1 MEGTPFGR
9 YLLIDLLGRGGM
21 GEVWRAH
28 DTVTD
33 RVVALKLLPLQWAED
48 EVYLQ
53 RFRREAHAAA
63 RLNEPHIVPIH
74 NYGDVDGRLYVD
86 MRLIDGSDLQA
97 LLNTGPLIPARA
109 VVIIEQ
115 VAMALDAAHQAGLV
129 HRDVKPSNILIA
141 RYDFAHLID
150 FGVARASHDTGLTN
164 SAHLVGTLPYMAP
177 ERFRNGVCDA
187 RSDVYSLA
195 CVLAQCLTATTPF
208 AGQSVEEQMMGHLT
222 APPPVPS
229 LINPY
234 IPAEFD
240 GVIAKGMAKNPDDRY
255 QTVLELAEAAGRALG
270 GAAVVQQPGIQ
281 PSTTPNGLGP
291 SGLAET
297 LLGEDSPAE
306 RSAPDS
312 SRNAGPT
319 SEESSGPDSID
330 LGRTGDSIDDL
341 LDRAVAAIN
350 RGDRAVASAL
360 ADQVL
365 AVDHRNAEAEDLLR
379 APTDSGEIRRLTIV
393 SADLVD
399 ATDLA
404 MRIEPETHRLLI
416 GRFRDLVRQ
425 VADRYE
431 GHVASTRA
439 DGLVVVFGYPSAHED
454 DVHRAVQAGLDIARD
469 VERLSYQA
477 QRRFDATVDV
487 RIGIHRGPVYLDNNQ
502 DDFYGLAVTLAAQV
516 SALAPTGGVAVSHS
530 VEPLIRNAFDL
541 ERLPTA
547 AMPGSNEVINPFRVL
562 GERAYATVAPMG
574 PLVGRDREFARL
586 RKSWQRAQAGTL
598 TVPAVV
604 FRGEAGIG
612 KSRLAAA
619 ATELAQRDDATVLEL
634 VGSPVHADVG
644 LHPARLL
651 LERRSGI
658 TRLTEPV
665 RRLQLLEAEVKNLGL
680 NPDTEI
686 PLLAPILGLDA
697 SLGYEPPQAEGR
709 KLQELIAAAI
719 KNYLLTAFGD
729 TPGLLLAEDAHW
741 FDQSTLNLLGAL
753 LTATEGRLLAVITGR
768 DGSWLSDQWPA
779 KVFDLPP
786 LTDEQTDELVLALD
800 PRVAP
805 EQCAAVRQRC
815 GGVPFYIEQ
824 VVNGLESPND
834 TDRPTVPDSLYEPL
848 FARLLAVPD
857 VVPVVEA
864 AAVIGRH
871 VDRSL
876 LVAVSSLSED
886 KVDDV
891 IDELEDA
898 KVFEPHGPDA
908 WKFRHELLRE
918 VAAELAPPSV
928 RRTLHGKTADV
939 LVKGAAG
946 EPDWRLVAAHYE
958 QAERHADA
966 AAAYR
971 QASANA
977 RRRGALEEARTYLT
991 HSLTQLELCAPGRDR
1006 DRLEIEPRL
1015 ERGFLTSTAEGY
1027 QSPSVAADLERCLQL
1042 VGSDL
1047 HDDQVIGTLLAVS
1060 SYYINKSDLRRAN
1073 QLAEAMQAKPDEQR
1087 RLWSPAIACVL
1098 GMVMFMRGEFAS
1110 ARAYFEEASAGF
1122 DDEGQNSM
1130 EELWF
1135 IPWDVVALAYE
1146 HLSIYHVLNG
1156 DQAAADAAMN
1166 KAMNRGDELAFP
1178 WGPYNQAYA
1187 SHIEI
1192 WLRREVGQLDRAQQ
1206 LVTDMVERAER
1217 YGIDFW
1223 HALASTLGQATVQAD
1238 ITLHS
1243 DDLDPDQLSA
1253 QIEQLT
1259 QFTDFWRTLGL
1270 YAYQTQYDCVLGQ
1283 LLIAAGRFDEAR
1295 ERINAALQIADD
1307 TEMHFFDAELLR
1319 ARAQT
1324 YTDPDAKAADL
1335 SVAIELARRQG
1346 APLFELRSALDDFA
1360 LRGEDARSVLSDALE
1375 RLADE
1380 CSLPDAV
1387 KARALLG

>member
-9 YLLIDLLGRGGM
+9 YQLIDLLGRGGM

-33 RVVALKLLPLQWAED
+33 RVVALKLLPAQWAED

-63 RLNEPHIVPIH
+63 RLSEPHIVPIH

-97 LLNTGPLIPARA
+97 LLNSGPLIPARA

-150 FGVARASHDTGLTN
+150 FGVARATHDTGLTN

-208 AGQSVEEQMMGHLT
+208 TGQSVEEQMMGHLT
-222 APPPVPS
+222 EPPPLPS

-234 IPAEFD
+234 IPVEFD
-240 GVIAKGMAKNPDDRY
+240 AVIAKGMAKNPDERY
-255 QTVLELAEAAGRALG
+255 QTVLELAEAAAKALG

-281 PSTTPNGLGP
+281 PSTMPGLGH
-291 SGLAET
+291 SEVAET
-297 LLGEDSPAE
+297 LLGEAPVAE
-306 RSAPDS
+306 RPSGDS
-312 SRNAGPT
+312 RD
-319 SEESSGPDSID
+319 SSGPDSID
-330 LGRTGDSIDDL
+330 SPRTGDSIDNL

-404 MRIEPETHRLLI
+404 LRIEPETHRLLI

-425 VADRYE
+425 IADRYE

-439 DGLVVVFGYPSAHED
+439 DGLVVVFGYPNAHED
-454 DVHRAVQAGLDIARD
+454 DVYRAVQAGLDIARD
-469 VERLSYQA
+469 VERLSDQA
-477 QRRFDATVDV
+477 QRRFNATVDV
-487 RIGIHRGPVYLDNNQ
+487 RIGVHRGPVYLDNNQ

-516 SALAPTGGVAVSHS
+516 SALAPTGSVAVSHS

-541 ERLPTA
+541 ESLPTA
-547 AMPGSNEVINPFRVL
+547 TMPGSDELINPFRVL

-619 ATELAQRDDATVLEL
+619 ATDLAQRDGGTVLEL

-665 RRLQLLEAEVKNLGL
+665 RRLQLLEAEVKKLGL

-686 PLLAPILGLDA
+686 PLLAPLLGLDA
-697 SLGYEPPQAEGR
+697 SLGYQPPQAEGR
-709 KLQELIAAAI
+709 KLQELIAAAV

-729 TPGLLLAEDAHW
+729 APGLLLAEDAHW

-753 LTATEGRLLAVITGR
+753 LTATEGRILAVITGR
-768 DGSWLSDQWPA
+768 DGSWLSAQWPA

-786 LTDEQTDELVLALD
+786 LTAEQTDELVLALD

-876 LVAVSSLSED
+876 LVAVSSLTED

-946 EPDWRLVAAHYE
+946 EPDWRLVASHYE

-966 AAAYR
+966 SEAYR

-991 HSLTQLELCAPGRDR
+991 HSLTQLESCAPGRDR

-1073 QLAEAMQAKPDEQR
+1073 QLAEAIQAKPDEQR
-1087 RLWSPAIACVL
+1087 RLWRPAIAGVL
-1098 GMVMFMRGEFAS
+1098 GMVMFLRGEFAS
-1110 ARAYFEEASAGF
+1110 ARTYFEEASAGF

-1146 HLSIYHVLNG
+1146 HLSIYHILHG
-1156 DQAAADAAMN
+1156 DQAAADSAMN
-1166 KAMNRGDELAFP
+1166 KAISRGDELSFP

-1223 HALASTLGQATVQAD
+1223 HALGSTLGQATVQAD
-1238 ITLHS
+1238 VSLRS
-1243 DDLDPDQLSA
+1243 DAVDPDQLSA

-1283 LLIAAGRFDEAR
+1283 LLIAGGRLDEAR
-1295 ERINAALQIADD
+1295 ERINTALQIADD

-1319 ARAQT
+1319 ARART
-1324 YTDPDAKAADL
+1324 YTDPDTKAADL
-1335 SVAIELARRQG
+1335 GVAMELARHQG
-1346 APLFELRSALDDFA
+1346 APLFELRAGLDDFE
-1360 LRGEDARSVLSDALE
+1360 LRGEDARSA
-1375 RLADE
+1375 LADAVAR
-1380 CSLPDAV
+1380 LPDECTLPEFLR
-1387 KARALLG
+1387 ARALLSQDAVRH

>member
-1 MEGTPFGR
+1 MEETPFGR
-9 YLLIDLLGRGGM
+9 YRLIDVLGRGGM

-33 RVVALKLLPLQWAED
+33 RVVALKVLPAQWAED

-63 RLNEPHIVPIH
+63 RLSEPHVVPIH
-74 NYGDVDGRLYVD
+74 NYGEIDGRLYVD
-86 MRLIDGSDLQA
+86 MRLIDGCDLQT
-97 LLNTGPLIPARA
+97 LLNTGALVPSRA
-109 VVIIEQ
+109 VAIVEQ

-141 RYDFAHLID
+141 RYDFAYLID
-150 FGVARASHDTGLTN
+150 FGVARATSDPGLTN

-177 ERFRNGVCDA
+177 ERFRNGSTDV

-195 CVLAQCLTATTPF
+195 CVLAQCLTAATPF
-208 AGQSVEEQMMGHLT
+208 PGQTVEEQMMAHLT
-222 APPPVPS
+222 APPPLPS
-229 LINPY
+229 AVNPY

-240 GVIAKGMAKNPDDRY
+240 AVIAKGMAKNPQDRY

-270 GAAVVQQPGIQ
+270 GATTDQHGML
-281 PSTTPNGLGP
+281 PSTPSAGP
-291 SGLAET
+291 EHGGFAVT
-297 LLGEDSPAE
+297 LLGQEGSGAT
-306 RSAPDS
+306 
-312 SRNAGPT
+312 GQ
-319 SEESSGPDSID
+319 SSGAD
-330 LGRTGDSIDDL
+330 LTRTGDSIDDL
-341 LDRAVAAIN
+341 LDRAVAAVN
-350 RGDRAVASAL
+350 RGERAVASAL

-379 APTDSGEIRRLTIV
+379 APTDRGEIRRLTIV

-404 MRIEPETHRLLI
+404 LRVEPENHRLLI
-416 GRFRDLVRQ
+416 GRFRDVVRQ

-431 GHVASTRA
+431 GHVASSKA
-439 DGLVVVFGYPSAHED
+439 DGLIVVFGYPNAHED
-454 DVHRAVQAGLDIARD
+454 DVRRAVSAGLDIARD
-469 VERLSYQA
+469 IERLSEQA
-477 QRRFDATVDV
+477 RRRFGATVDI
-487 RIGIHRGPVYLDNNQ
+487 RIGVHRGPVYLDSDQ
-502 DDFYGLAVTLAAQV
+502 DDVYGLAVTLAAQV
-516 SALAPTGGVAVSHS
+516 SALAPTGAVAVSHS

-541 ERLPTA
+541 ERLPSA
-547 AMPGSNEVINPFRVL
+547 SMPGSAEVINPFRVL
-562 GERAYATVAPMG
+562 GERAYAAAAPMG

-586 RKSWQRAQAGTL
+586 DKSWRRATAGTL
-598 TVPAVV
+598 TVPGVV

-619 ATELAQRDDATVLEL
+619 ATELVHRDGGTVLEL

-658 TRLTEPV
+658 TRTTDPV
-665 RRLQLLEAEVKNLGL
+665 LRLQLLATELRGVGL
-680 NPDTEI
+680 DPDREI
-686 PLLAPILGLDA
+686 PLLAPVLGLDA
-697 SLGYEPPQAEGR
+697 ALGYQPPQAEGR
-709 KLQELIAAAI
+709 KLQELIAAAMQ
-719 KNYLLTAFGD
+719 NYLLAVFGTA
-729 TPGLLLAEDAHW
+729 PGLLLAEDAHW
-741 FDQSTLNLLGAL
+741 FDRSTLDLLGAL
-753 LTATEGRLLAVITGR
+753 LGATEGKLLVVITGR
-768 DGSWLSDQWPA
+768 EGGWLSEGWPA
-779 KVFDLPP
+779 RVFDLSP

-824 VVNGLESPND
+824 VVNGLESGSD
-834 TDRPTVPDSLYEPL
+834 AAQSTVPDSLYEPL

-871 VDRSL
+871 VDRAL

-886 KVDDV
+886 AVDDV

-898 KVFEPHGPDA
+898 RVFEAHGPDT

-939 LVKGAAG
+939 LMAGAAG

-958 QAERHADA
+958 QAERHTDA

-971 QASANA
+971 QASAAA

-991 HSLTQLELCAPGRDR
+991 RSLTELERCAPGRDR
-1006 DRLEIEPRL
+1006 DRMEIESRL

-1027 QSPSVAADLERCLQL
+1027 QSPSVAEDLERCLQI

-1060 SYYINKSDLRRAN
+1060 SYYINKADLRRAN
-1073 QLAEAMQAKPDEQR
+1073 QLAEALQDTPDER
-1087 RLWSPAIACVL
+1087 RRVWNPAIACVL
-1098 GMVMFMRGEFAS
+1098 GMVTFLRGEFER
-1110 ARAYFEEASAGF
+1110 ARVHFEEASAGF
-1122 DDEGQNSM
+1122 DAEGQNSM
-1130 EELWF
+1130 QELWF

-1146 HLSIYHVLNG
+1146 HLAIYHVLHG
-1156 DQAAADAAMN
+1156 DQRAADAAMV
-1166 KAMNRGDELAFP
+1166 KAQHRGDELAFP

-1192 WLRREVGQLDRAQQ
+1192 WLRREGGELDRAAR
-1206 LVTDMVERAER
+1206 LVTEMVERAER

-1223 HALASTLGQATVQAD
+1223 HALGSTLGQATVAAHLSLR
-1238 ITLHS
+1238 T
-1243 DDLDPDQLSA
+1243 DDVASEDLSA
-1253 QIEQLT
+1253 QIDQLAG
-1259 QFTDFWRTLGL
+1259 FTDFWRALGL
-1270 YAYQTQYDCVLGQ
+1270 YAYQTQYDCVIGQ
-1283 LLIAAGRFDEAR
+1283 LLIAAGRLEEAR
-1295 ERINAALQIADD
+1295 DRIDTALQIAED
-1307 TEMHFFDAELLR
+1307 TQMHFFDAELLR
-1319 ARAQT
+1319 ARART
-1324 YTDPDAKAADL
+1324 HADPDTSAADL
-1335 SVAIELARRQG
+1335 GVAIAMARHQG
-1346 APLFELRSALDDFA
+1346 APLYEVRAAVDDVA
-1360 LRGEDARSVLSDALE
+1360 LRGDPARQQ
-1375 RLADE
+1375 LADTLSRLPAD
-1380 CSLPDAV
+1380 CTLPDV
-1387 KARALLG
+1387 VRARALLD